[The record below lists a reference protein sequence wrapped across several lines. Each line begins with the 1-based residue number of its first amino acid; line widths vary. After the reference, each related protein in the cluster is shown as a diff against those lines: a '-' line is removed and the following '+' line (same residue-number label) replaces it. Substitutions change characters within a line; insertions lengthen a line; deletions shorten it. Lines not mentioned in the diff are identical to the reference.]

1 MDKIN
6 IKGPKGSVIID
17 DSQLENAVIE
27 NASLDQRIDEEA
39 RTLLY
44 SIGRSLNRIDG
55 MGETLSETKN
65 QTIINW
71 RLIQEQAE
79 TLACVSETVSEI
91 SSQHSAITRIEK
103 MLREL
108 TMTKTQIKIEEILD
122 TPLTRAKY
130 IAALKSGKKLP
141 KLHKREVPTFSF
153 FDKIT
158 RIWFCSEGRREQRWT
173 FRDLLNDFSHFLG
186 DDIGPL
192 VNYLKKYSLGIGP
205 MKANV
210 IAEDMKNLAKLTK
223 RI

>member
-1 MDKIN
+1 
-6 IKGPKGSVIID
+6 
-17 DSQLENAVIE
+17 LEKAVIE
-27 NASLDQRIDEEA
+27 NASLNQKIDEEA

-44 SIGRSLNRIDG
+44 AIGRSLNRVDG
-55 MGETLSETKN
+55 MEESLSETKN

-91 SSQHSAITRIEK
+91 SSRHSAITRIEK

-141 KLHKREVPTFSF
+141 KLHWSRSLSKREVPTVPF

-173 FRDLLNDFSHFLG
+173 FRDLLNDFSHLLG

-192 VNYLKKYSLGIGP
+192 VGYLKKYSLGIGP
-205 MKANV
+205 RKANV
-210 IAEDMKNLAKLTK
+210 IAEDMKNLAKLVK